1 MTVPMTA
8 AGALRSRPHPYL
20 IPYSRPRKLP
30 FVFVADGT
38 QEEMTMPPDF
48 DFQVLTNLFQSF
60 MASQAAGGNSDPVA
74 MLLSHCAP
82 GCNIL

>member
-1 MTVPMTA
+1 
-8 AGALRSRPHPYL
+8 
-20 IPYSRPRKLP
+20 
-30 FVFVADGT
+30 
-38 QEEMTMPPDF
+38 MPPDF